1 MRQELDWCLL
11 TVIISATAK
20 QWGDVNLP
28 AMYSDHYL
36 LQPVKKGQSN
46 DIKVGDHKKLKT
58 QQDYIVFLNV
68 IGPASFV
75 F

>member
-1 MRQELDWCLL
+1 
-11 TVIISATAK
+11 
-20 QWGDVNLP
+20 VNLP